1 MQWSDVTKPPSDKM
15 LRQFAGLCLVVF
27 GSLAAWRWFHGNT
40 TVWTQLLAGFA
51 VVVGVTGLLVPRAVK
66 PIFVGWMIAAFPI
79 GWVVSR
85 VALGAIYFLVI
96 TPLAQVFRMSG
107 RDALRLRRQRRDTY
121 WLPKRQ
127 SDGAREYFRQF

>member
-27 GSLAAWRWFHGNT
+27 GSLAAWRWFHGNAGI
-40 TVWTQLLAGFA
+40 WTQMLAGFA

-107 RDALRLRRQRRDTY
+107 RDVLRLRRQRRDTY

-127 SDGAREYFRQF
+127 PDGAREYFRQF